1 MRDTNT
7 KKNIMLTIERNIPGP
22 QREKSRVLV
31 DSKGRG
37 FRTRFCP
44 CGAHRT
50 LWLWKEKKREGKAR
64 ERERERESEV
74 RRSRLGI
81 TRIFFRFSVQGWSF
95 ALSVCPGVCAVCLAC
110 LFGFPRPFCPCFDRL
125 GSSSTL
131 RPRSRC
137 SIVLLCLAL
146 LAGLQSWL

>member
-1 MRDTNT
+1 MHARYKYQEKYYAYHD
-7 KKNIMLTIERNIPGP
+7 RNIPGP

-31 DSKGRG
+31 DSKGPG

-50 LWLWKEKKREGKAR
+50 LWLWKEKKREGKA
-64 ERERERESEV
+64 RERERESEV